1 MHFRFAPRLVLSA
14 AIIGFV
20 PMGVTAAQGS
30 QDDNTAYGTTAAEFL
45 LLGANARG
53 TALGGS
59 YVAVATDVG
68 GLNANPA
75 ATALMTRPGAQ
86 FSQYNYV
93 ADTKFSWGAIAFPFG
108 GGARAFGIQVGTYGF
123 SDQPVYTAAAPEGTG
138 EFYSVSQTFAGLTF
152 AQNFSDRFSVGFT
165 AKMVSDQLGEA
176 SGTAF
181 GVDFGTHFHSNL
193 SGKPIRFAFTLSN
206 LGTKLSYDGDGIR
219 FNGARDRMP
228 GDEDSEL
235 TEDAQPSLYRTTA
248 FSLPTVFRVGL
259 AYDVVSS
266 SSSRVTVMGEFNQ
279 PSGNKAGFGAGAEL
293 AAMRL
298 GGSGFGIA
306 ARGSYT
312 MVPAAKYDTDFFGV
326 SAETEGSVGLA
337 LGAGI
342 NYQTS
347 GFSLGFDY
355 AWKQMGLLGDT
366 NFFTV
371 SLGW

>member
-14 AIIGFV
+14 TCFGLV
-20 PMGVTAAQGS
+20 PMAVTAAQGS

-108 GGARAFGIQVGTYGF
+108 GGSRAFGLQVGTYGF

-181 GVDFGTHFHSNL
+181 AVDFGT
-193 SGKPIRFAFTLSN
+193 
-206 LGTKLSYDGDGIR
+206 
-219 FNGARDRMP
+219 
-228 GDEDSEL
+228 
-235 TEDAQPSLYRTTA
+235 
-248 FSLPTVFRVGL
+248 
-259 AYDVVSS
+259 
-266 SSSRVTVMGEFNQ
+266 
-279 PSGNKAGFGAGAEL
+279 
-293 AAMRL
+293 
-298 GGSGFGIA
+298 
-306 ARGSYT
+306 
-312 MVPAAKYDTDFFGV
+312 
-326 SAETEGSVGLA
+326 
-337 LGAGI
+337 
-342 NYQTS
+342 
-347 GFSLGFDY
+347 
-355 AWKQMGLLGDT
+355 
-366 NFFTV
+366 
-371 SLGW
+371 